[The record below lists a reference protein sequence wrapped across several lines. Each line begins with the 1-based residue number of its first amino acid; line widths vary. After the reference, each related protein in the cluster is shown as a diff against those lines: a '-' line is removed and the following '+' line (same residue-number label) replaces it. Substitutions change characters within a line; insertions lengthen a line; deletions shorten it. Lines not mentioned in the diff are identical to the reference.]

1 MRCPICR
8 GPLKAVAGAPDT
20 LACARCD
27 RGYSGFTA
35 RQSDVLKAIRALTKQ
50 GGAPPSSQAIGD
62 KLGISRQAAKKHL
75 DELERLG
82 LIRDEPV
89 MIRSG
94 KWRVLE

>member
-20 LACARCD
+20 LGCARCA
-27 RGYSGFTA
+27 RGYAGLTSRRNDA
-35 RQSDVLKAIRALTKQ
+35 IKAIRALTARD
-50 GGAPPSSQAIGD
+50 GSPPSSQAIGD
-62 KLGISRQAAKKHL
+62 KLGISRQAAKKLL
-75 DELERLG
+75 DELERMG

-89 MIRSG
+89 LVRSG